1 MYSANSSLPA
11 TDPTSRHSPPIQLPL
26 AFRTSHLDACDHS
39 ECFLFSYDLHR
50 LYAAEGQRRPRILM
64 NPRVKVAYELRW
76 WYWHNVVL
84 ENPVVKFW
92 LGKSPHCSPD
102 LH

>member
-1 MYSANSSLPA
+1 
-11 TDPTSRHSPPIQLPL
+11 
-26 AFRTSHLDACDHS
+26 
-39 ECFLFSYDLHR
+39 
-50 LYAAEGQRRPRILM
+50 M